1 MEAALFWPLA
11 LVAVVA
17 AVAVIAAR
25 NAVYSAL
32 FMVLVLFCLAL
43 LYLSLGAELLAA
55 VQVIIYAGAIMVL
68 FLFVITLLN
77 PQAVREV
84 EHLPSQRWA
93 GLPLLGLLV
102 AALGAVLAA
111 AAWRPLPPS
120 ALPANNIIA
129 VGQVVFRDYLFPFE
143 ITSLLLLVAIVGAVV
158 LAQRS
163 A

>member
-1 MEAALFWPLA
+1 MEAAFFWPLA

-17 AVAVIAAR
+17 AIAVIAAR

-43 LYLSLGAELLAA
+43 LYLSLGAEFLAA

-77 PQAVREV
+77 PQAAPEV
-84 EHLPSQRWA
+84 EHLPGQRWV
-93 GLPLLGLLV
+93 GLPLLTLLIGTLGVTV
-102 AALGAVLAA
+102 AS

-120 ALPANNIIA
+120 ALPANTIVA
-129 VGQVVFRDYLFPFE
+129 VGQAVFRQYLFPFE

-158 LAQRS
+158 LAQRRD
-163 A
+163 